1 MTQTSEQSLVQR
13 SLSGDLDAFGELV
26 RIHQTAV
33 FNVCLRLMGS
43 AAEAEDLAQEAFV
56 RAFRKLN
63 TFDSER
69 PFGPW
74 IRRVAANLCI
84 NNLRRVRPTTLSLEE
99 DHDLA
104 IDGTEADPEAR
115 RMLRERDETLR
126 EAILGLPPRDRAVIE
141 LRHFQSMSY
150 SEIADELGISVGD
163 VKSHLYRARH
173 RLAERL
179 RDDR

>member
-1 MTQTSEQSLVQR
+1 MQSSEQSLARR

-26 RIHQTAV
+26 RIHQAAV

-56 RAFRKLN
+56 RAFQKLD
-63 TFDSER
+63 TYDLER

-74 IRRVAANLCI
+74 IRRLAANLCI
-84 NNLRRVRPTTLSLEE
+84 NNLRRSRPTAFSLEDE
-99 DHDLA
+99 RDLVNVPA
-104 IDGTEADPEAR
+104 QGDPEAR
-115 RMLRERDETLR
+115 WTDRERNETVR

-141 LRHFQSMSY
+141 FRHFQNMSY
-150 SEIADELGISVGD
+150 GEIADALDMSVSE
-163 VKSHLYRARH
+163 VKSRLYRARS